1 MSTVGEDRVGADR
14 VGADRAGAAAANIAE
29 RGWTI
34 LPDVI
39 DPEAVA
45 RLRGLV
51 DETMDRDHTP
61 FGANSFLGSHTRRVF
76 NLLSHDAGFG
86 TVPVNPTV
94 LAVAEA
100 VLDPELLLSSLTA
113 VETHPGQELQP
124 LHADDGSIPLARP
137 HPPLALV
144 ALWALTDFD
153 EANGATRF
161 VSGSHENPMRP
172 RPGEAV
178 EAEIAEMRAGSV
190 LVYNGSLWHGG
201 GANRSDD
208 RRVFIVCNY
217 CAGWLR
223 QEESQLL
230 GLERDYVASLPP
242 RLRRL
247 VGYGVYRGL
256 LGHVAGEDPGSW
268 VDDEVAT
275 DLVWKRMR

>member
-1 MSTVGEDRVGADR
+1 MSDTATVASAVEQ
-14 VGADRAGAAAANIAE
+14 IATD
-29 RGWTI
+29 GWTI

-39 DPEAVA
+39 DPETVA
-45 RLRGLV
+45 GLRDLV
-51 DETMDRDHTP
+51 DATMARDRTP
-61 FGANSFLGSHTRRVF
+61 FGANAFLGSHTRRVF
-76 NLLSHDAGFG
+76 NLLAHDAGFG
-86 TVPVNPTV
+86 AVPIDPTV

-100 VLDPELLLSSLTA
+100 VLDPDLLLSSLTA
-113 VETHPGQELQP
+113 VETNPGQEAQP
-124 LHADDGSIPLARP
+124 LHADDGSIPLPRP
-137 HPPLALV
+137 HQPLALV

-153 EANGATRF
+153 EMNGATRF
-161 VSGSHENPMRP
+161 VPGSHSDPTRP
-172 RPGEAV
+172 RPGES
-178 EAEIAEMRAGSV
+178 AETAMAEMRAGSV

-201 GANRSDD
+201 GANRSAD

-230 GLERDYVASLPP
+230 ALDREYVATLPP

-268 VDDEVAT
+268 VDDEVET